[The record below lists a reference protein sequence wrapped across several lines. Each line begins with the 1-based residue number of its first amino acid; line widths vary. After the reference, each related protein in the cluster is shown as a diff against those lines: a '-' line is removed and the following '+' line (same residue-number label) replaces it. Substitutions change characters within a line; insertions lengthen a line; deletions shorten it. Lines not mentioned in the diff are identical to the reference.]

1 MPMFRCSVR
10 AAAAFLPLLWGVTG
24 TGCGGKISTEEKT
37 EFARLYAEVLII
49 ENIYPNDS
57 ARREKAVDSLLN
69 GTEFGGREEME
80 MWIHELTVAD
90 PKGLQ
95 EMMDSTQKYLERVRD
110 HSRKKEAGGTDTTAG
125 N

>member
-1 MPMFRCSVR
+1 MSAFRFSVHI
-10 AAAAFLPLLWGVTG
+10 AAVLIPLLSGALA
-24 TGCGGKISTEEKT
+24 TGCGGKISTEEKA
-37 EFARLYAEVLII
+37 EVARLYAELLII

-57 ARREKAVDSLLN
+57 ARREQAVDSLLQ

-80 MWIHELTVAD
+80 EWIHQLTVTD

-110 HSRKKEAGGTDTTAG
+110 ISRQTEAGRKDTTAG

>member
-1 MPMFRCSVR
+1 MFRCSVR
-10 AAAAFLPLLWGVTG
+10 TAAAFLPLLWGIAA

-37 EFARLYAEVLII
+37 EFARLYAELLII

-69 GTEFGGREEME
+69 GTEFGDRKEME
-80 MWIHELTVAD
+80 QWIHELTVAD
-90 PKGLQ
+90 PKELQ

-110 HSRKKEAGGTDTTAG
+110 NSRRIEAGGRDTTAE